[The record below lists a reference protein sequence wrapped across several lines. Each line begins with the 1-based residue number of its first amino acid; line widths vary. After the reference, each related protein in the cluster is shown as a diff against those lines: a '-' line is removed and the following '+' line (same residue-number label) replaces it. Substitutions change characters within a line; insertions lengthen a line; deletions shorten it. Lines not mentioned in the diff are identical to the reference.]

1 MSTLRLST
9 GAASKTRTHTVTPRR
24 PN

>member
-9 GAASKTRTHTVTPRR
+9 GAASTTHTHTVTPRW